1 MRAGADD
8 CTANNCIWYDGKRR
22 YGVRASYLQ
31 RTMAPMNDNVLVR
44 VAVPVGS
51 DGTTVN
57 PGRQFVSGEQS
68 AGKAGDAVEIDPT
81 FPGRSKFG

>member
-1 MRAGADD
+1 
-8 CTANNCIWYDGKRR
+8 
-22 YGVRASYLQ
+22 
-31 RTMAPMNDNVLVR
+31 MNDNVLVR